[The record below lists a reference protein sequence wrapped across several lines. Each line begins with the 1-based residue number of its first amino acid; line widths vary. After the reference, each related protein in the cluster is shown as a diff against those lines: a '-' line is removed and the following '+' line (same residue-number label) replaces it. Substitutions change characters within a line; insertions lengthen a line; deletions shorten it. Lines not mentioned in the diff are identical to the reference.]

1 MSVRSAHQ
9 KNKCARHKPAKM
21 SRDAWYKLEL
31 LQMASRPDDG
41 TLTTNPK
48 QAVTPHPKDATYN
61 PFSLQTLFAQTT
73 SKIGED
79 KLAIIENA
87 VRSSNDE
94 KDLFARLKAAFQ

>member
-1 MSVRSAHQ
+1 
-9 KNKCARHKPAKM
+9 M

-41 TLTTNPK
+41 TLTTYRK
-48 QAVTPHPKDATYN
+48 QADTHPNDATYN

-73 SKIGED
+73 AKIKED

-94 KDLFARLKAAFQ
+94 KDFFARLKAAFQ